1 MDNKLEIS
9 PVTDRLISLVMKLS
23 EEQQESLIEE
33 LELNLSKEKR
43 RHARKSFITVV
54 DFASQGRAYR
64 EFVQDI
70 SEGGV
75 FIQASGS
82 FLEGQDV
89 TLTFPAVKFPLPDP
103 QKHLKISG
111 RITRTSDTGIGV
123 AFGQEGLTDQ
133 ITTIRS
139 ILKML

>member
-75 FIQASGS
+75 FIQAPGS

-89 TLTFPAVKFPLPDP
+89 TLTFPLPDP
-103 QKHLKISG
+103 PKHLKISG
-111 RITRTSDTGIGV
+111 RITRISDTGIGV

-133 ITTIRS
+133 LTTIRS